1 MDRYVESSAKE
12 KTKLNELAVFHG
24 KRPVAEGGEG
34 GVVGDDDDGL
44 AEAVAQ
50 REEQAVDFFLGGGV
64 EVAGGFICE
73 EHCGTV
79 D

>member
-44 AEAVAQ
+44 AEAVAKTMS
-50 REEQAVDFFLGGGV
+50 RL
-64 EVAGGFICE
+64 
-73 EHCGTV
+73 TL
-79 D
+79 